1 MLSET
6 VTTITHND
14 VLPTIVNQVSN
25 STVWL
30 ARLFGSLVSSWKGS
44 NYRVPVRVQK
54 KTNGGSFSGLT
65 PWDTSA
71 SNTVRYLEFAVQAY
85 AEPVVI
91 PGIQRAI
98 NQQAGDNQILSYV
111 SEKMDEAKEAMRD
124 NLGSMFYGVGMG
136 DDFDGLE
143 VAVDNGTNSA
153 SYGGITRSTY
163 PWMVSTV
170 DSTSTAMTLALAFAN
185 FDNVSAASS
194 EQESPTIAITTK
206 SIWRTLETAMNGQIQ
221 AHYTSTAIRGY
232 NKVSGGT
239 PKGEMVPAEEL
250 KGAAGFN
257 AISLRGRPL
266 VADDKAPT
274 GTFYWLNE
282 RYLEFRSLKDPQ
294 LRQVNAGTQVETGF
308 ADDVEFPASPIQFR
322 DLMSSIN
329 QHGEIGAFLVFGQFV
344 NKAPRRQGKLINKT

>member
-6 VTTITHND
+6 VTTITQND

-30 ARLFGSLVSSWKGS
+30 ARLFGTLVKSWKGA

-54 KTNGGSFSGLT
+54 KTNGGSFSGLA

-71 SNTVRYLEFAVQAY
+71 SNTVRYMEFAVQAY

-98 NQQAGDNQILSYV
+98 NAQAGDNQILSYV
-111 SEKMDEAKEAMRD
+111 SEKMDEAREAMRD
-124 NLGSMFYGVGMG
+124 NLGTMFYGVGVG

-143 VAVDNGTNSA
+143 VAVDAGANSA
-153 SYGGITRSTY
+153 SYGGITRATY

-170 DSTSTAMTLALAFAN
+170 DSTSTAITLALAFAN

-194 EQESPTIAITTK
+194 ADESPDIAITTK
-206 SIWRTLETAMNGQIQ
+206 SLWRTLETAMSSQIQ
-221 AHYTSTAIRGY
+221 AHYTSTAIKGY

-239 PKGEMVPAEEL
+239 PSGESVPAEEL

-257 AISLRGRPL
+257 ALSLRGKPM
-266 VADDKAPT
+266 VADDKCPT
-274 GTFYWLNE
+274 GNFYWLNE
-282 RYLEFRSLKDPQ
+282 KYLEFRSLKDDT
-294 LRQVNAGTQVETGF
+294 LRQVTANTQVETGF
-308 ADDVEFPASPIQFR
+308 SDNVDLPSSPIQFR